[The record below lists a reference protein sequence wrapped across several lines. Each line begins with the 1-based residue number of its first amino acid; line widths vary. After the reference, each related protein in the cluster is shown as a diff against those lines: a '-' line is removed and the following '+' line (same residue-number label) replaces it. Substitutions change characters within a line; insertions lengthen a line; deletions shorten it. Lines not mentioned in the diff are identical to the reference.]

1 MGLHLGRRILV
12 KKEIVVVGAV
22 ITDQQKV
29 LCALRGEQMA
39 LPGMWEFPGGKLEPG
54 ETDAQALVR
63 EINEELECQVCIG
76 ERITSTRH
84 EYNFGFVTLTTYYA
98 QVVSGTPSTTE
109 HAELRWV
116 AAAELDQLNWAPADI
131 PAVELIMSELA
142 R

>member
-1 MGLHLGRRILV
+1 M

-39 LPGMWEFPGGKLEPG
+39 LPGMWEFPGGKLEAG

-63 EINEELECQVCIG
+63 EINEELECQVSIG

-84 EYNFGFVTLTTYYA
+84 EYTFGFVTLTTYYA
-98 QVVSGTPSTTE
+98 KIESGNPITTE

-116 AAAELDQLNWAPADI
+116 AATELDQLNWAPADI
-131 PAVELIMSELA
+131 PAVELIMSEIV